1 MKSNTSK
8 STQKRSSKK
17 FKTTVKDSGPIFTN
31 KLRTSIKNGT
41 TKPSSQIPVSAKT
54 RKSAI
59 IPKPKILDKKKS
71 LISKENN
78 LLKSGKRSSTSLIKE
93 ESPTNNNKRKSIKG
107 RKSVKKSVQIDKK
120 LNLKESENKDVNIM
134 NSEVFNNKN
143 IFLGINTVN
152 SENNT
157 NALNSEE
164 NSKINENKSKSNQ
177 ENEKPNSLSSKTE
190 NKEIQSKSQSK
201 KNSLKENNK
210 SNNELQRSKIKNN
223 YLDFNQRVNVNLV
236 KEINEKPNY
245 RYEARLENN
254 IEEPQE
260 SRLRNYKVES
270 SDYITEKNKFLI
282 KNLLFLLDKKP
293 DDKKGTKNFFRQ
305 SLNAINNNEKNKIL
319 EMLDKTKKDIFRIK
333 QDEKYSNINEA
344 YANKKM
350 SEIYHT
356 IFEQNYA
363 RNRFQNFGN
372 NTQSPFYKEKYFF
385 NYVDGVH
392 PNMNIILRNNS
403 ANNENIQR
411 LINSEKKYSIMGK
424 NNLKIEN
431 RDNRYLKY
439 NYDLVTN
446 RIDDKL
452 NKDYREIYRKR
463 RMQNM
468 FDNINADIYAMNP
481 NQDNFLR
488 KTYSES
494 KRSSLYI

>member
-1 MKSNTSK
+1 MKNNSAK

-17 FKTTVKDSGPIFTN
+17 FKTSVKDSGTN
-31 KLRTSIKNGT
+31 KLKTSVKNGT
-41 TKPSSQIPVSAKT
+41 TKPKSQIPVSAKT

-59 IPKPKILDKKKS
+59 IPKPKILDKRKS
-71 LISKENN
+71 LINKENN
-78 LLKSGKRSSTSLIKE
+78 LLKSGKKSSTSLVKE
-93 ESPTNNNKRKSIKG
+93 ENATNTNKRKSIKG
-107 RKSVKKSVQIDKK
+107 RKSMKKSGQIDKN
-120 LNLKESENKDVNIM
+120 LNLKDSQNKNQSKDKDIM
-134 NSEVFNNKN
+134 NSDVF
-143 IFLGINTVN
+143 N

-157 NALNSEE
+157 NALNSED
-164 NSKINENKSKSNQ
+164 NSKLNEKNSKSNQ
-177 ENEKPNSLSSKTE
+177 ENEKPNSISSKNE
-190 NKEIQSKSQSK
+190 NKELQSKSQSK

-210 SNNELQRSKIKNN
+210 TNELEGSKNRNN
-223 YLDFNQRVNVNLV
+223 YLDYNQHFNINLV
-236 KEINEKPNY
+236 KDINEKPNY
-245 RYEARLENN
+245 RYDARLENN
-254 IEEPQE
+254 IEPSE

-293 DDKKGTKNFFRQ
+293 DDKKGTKNYFRQ

-333 QDEKYSNINEA
+333 QDEKLNNINET

-356 IFEQNYA
+356 LFEQNYA
-363 RNRFQNFGN
+363 QNRFENFGN
-372 NTQSPFYKEKYFF
+372 NVQSPYYKEKYFF

-392 PNMNIILRNNS
+392 PNMNMILRNNS
-403 ANNENIQR
+403 ANNQNIQR
-411 LINSEKKYSIMGK
+411 LINSEKKYNIMGK

-488 KTYSES
+488 KTY
-494 KRSSLYI
+494 

>member
-1 MKSNTSK
+1 MKNNTSK

-17 FKTTVKDSGPIFTN
+17 FKTTVKDSGPILTN
-31 KLRTSIKNGT
+31 KFRTSIKTGT
-41 TKPSSQIPVSAKT
+41 TKPNSQIPVSAKA

-59 IPKPKILDKKKS
+59 IPKPKMLDKKKS

-78 LLKSGKRSSTSLIKE
+78 LLKSGKRPSSSLIKE
-93 ESPTNNNKRKSIKG
+93 ESSSNNNKRKSTKG
-107 RKSVKKSVQIDKK
+107 RKSIKKSVQIDKK

-134 NSEVFNNKN
+134 NSDVFNNKN
-143 IFLGINTVN
+143 VFLGINTVN

-157 NALNSEE
+157 NELNSEE
-164 NSKINENKSKSNQ
+164 NSKLNENKSKSNK
-177 ENEKPNSLSSKTE
+177 ENEKPNSISSKTE

-210 SNNELQRSKIKNN
+210 TNELPGSKIKNN
-223 YLDFNQRVNVNLV
+223 YLDFNQRVNVNLI

-245 RYEARLENN
+245 RYDVRLENN

-333 QDEKYSNINEA
+333 QDEKYCNINEA

-356 IFEQNYA
+356 LFEQNYA

-372 NTQSPFYKEKYFF
+372 NAQSPFYKEKYFF

-403 ANNENIQR
+403 AKNENIQK
-411 LINSEKKYSIMGK
+411 LINSEKKYNIMGK

-439 NYDLVTN
+439 NYDLVTY
-446 RIDDKL
+446 RINDKL
-452 NKDYREIYRKR
+452 NNDYREIYRKR
-463 RMQNM
+463 RMQSM

>member
-1 MKSNTSK
+1 M
-8 STQKRSSKK
+8 
-17 FKTTVKDSGPIFTN
+17 
-31 KLRTSIKNGT
+31 
-41 TKPSSQIPVSAKT
+41 
-54 RKSAI
+54 
-59 IPKPKILDKKKS
+59 
-71 LISKENN
+71 
-78 LLKSGKRSSTSLIKE
+78 
-93 ESPTNNNKRKSIKG
+93 
-107 RKSVKKSVQIDKK
+107 
-120 LNLKESENKDVNIM
+120 
-134 NSEVFNNKN
+134 
-143 IFLGINTVN
+143 
-152 SENNT
+152 
-157 NALNSEE
+157 
-164 NSKINENKSKSNQ
+164 
-177 ENEKPNSLSSKTE
+177 
-190 NKEIQSKSQSK
+190 
-201 KNSLKENNK
+201 
-210 SNNELQRSKIKNN
+210 
-223 YLDFNQRVNVNLV
+223 
-236 KEINEKPNY
+236 
-245 RYEARLENN
+245 
-254 IEEPQE
+254 
-260 SRLRNYKVES
+260 
-270 SDYITEKNKFLI
+270 I

-411 LINSEKKYSIMGK
+411 LINSEKKYNIMGK